1 MEKAISKKNTQNNHL
16 IIFIMFIMVM
26 LCAIFFN
33 LPEFILDVLIGF
45 NITFALMI
53 MFTSMSSKEALDFDA
68 FPSLLL
74 FTTLF
79 RVCLNIA
86 TTKSILSNGSAG
98 KLIEAFGQILI
109 GGNAV
114 IGVIV
119 FLIICIVNL
128 IVIAKGSERVSEIAA
143 RFTLDALPGKQVS
156 IESELNQG
164 LITEEEAKIKKQK
177 IQREADFIGAM
188 DGATKFVKGD
198 SVASL
203 IITTINIIA
212 GSSFG
217 IFRDNLSFAESLSSY
232 TVLTVGDGLLS
243 SIPALLISVSTGIMV
258 TRPFSENDIGIEI
271 ISQVFRNPFILYLS
285 GTICLL
291 FGFVP
296 GVNFLLFFIMGASF
310 ILVGYKLEKSKE
322 KEDTQDIRENNNLS
336 EIEPIEENYFEYYN
350 QEILELE
357 IGMGL
362 VSLAR
367 KSQGGQLEDKLEL
380 IRRQL
385 LRELGFLTP
394 DVRIRDNVNLPPYE
408 YCININGLKVDSYTL
423 NIDKFLAIPS
433 NEDSS
438 IDGVETKEPTYNFD
452 AIWIDESK
460 LKEARKKDYH
470 IADCLTVMA
479 THFTSILKKYA
490 YEMLTRENV
499 KQMLD
504 IVKEKNPTIV
514 EELIPSV
521 LTLGQVQKVLSNLLR
536 ENVPIKNLALIL
548 EALADNATM
557 TKDTSLLTEM
567 VRERLKKQIIST
579 IKDDD
584 IYYISFTANSEK
596 ILSESLQE
604 NHLYGLFLAIHPQKA
619 NMLLKQ
625 LKEYSNDILS
635 LGKSPI
641 LVCSSSIRFYLNRF
655 IEQSQISFVKV
666 LSYDEISVAN
676 SAIYNRGVINIED

>member
-1 MEKAISKKNTQNNHL
+1 
-16 IIFIMFIMVM
+16 
-26 LCAIFFN
+26 
-33 LPEFILDVLIGF
+33 
-45 NITFALMI
+45 
-53 MFTSMSSKEALDFDA
+53 
-68 FPSLLL
+68 
-74 FTTLF
+74 
-79 RVCLNIA
+79 
-86 TTKSILSNGSAG
+86 
-98 KLIEAFGQILI
+98 
-109 GGNAV
+109 
-114 IGVIV
+114 
-119 FLIICIVNL
+119 
-128 IVIAKGSERVSEIAA
+128 
-143 RFTLDALPGKQVS
+143 
-156 IESELNQG
+156 
-164 LITEEEAKIKKQK
+164 
-177 IQREADFIGAM
+177 
-188 DGATKFVKGD
+188 
-198 SVASL
+198 
-203 IITTINIIA
+203 
-212 GSSFG
+212 
-217 IFRDNLSFAESLSSY
+217 
-232 TVLTVGDGLLS
+232 
-243 SIPALLISVSTGIMV
+243 
-258 TRPFSENDIGIEI
+258 
-271 ISQVFRNPFILYLS
+271 
-285 GTICLL
+285 
-291 FGFVP
+291 
-296 GVNFLLFFIMGASF
+296 
-310 ILVGYKLEKSKE
+310 
-322 KEDTQDIRENNNLS
+322 
-336 EIEPIEENYFEYYN
+336 
-350 QEILELE
+350 
-357 IGMGL
+357 
-362 VSLAR
+362 
-367 KSQGGQLEDKLEL
+367 
-380 IRRQL
+380 
-385 LRELGFLTP
+385 
-394 DVRIRDNVNLPPYE
+394 
-408 YCININGLKVDSYTL
+408 
-423 NIDKFLAIPS
+423 
-433 NEDSS
+433 
-438 IDGVETKEPTYNFD
+438 
-452 AIWIDESK
+452 
-460 LKEARKKDYH
+460 
-470 IADCLTVMA
+470 MA